1 MSLPE
6 LTPKRLRQYKR
17 KGPRCPIIN
26 RTVKTLSDYL
36 TEFSSVVIPEKTF
49 WFRGHAEFHW
59 KIMPSALR
67 YSTPELRSKAL
78 SLVSEFRRFAEFK
91 LSRPPGLDEDLKWIQ
106 LAQHY
111 GLPTRLLDWT
121 QNAAVALYFACL
133 RPTSDGA
140 VLVINPEDLNRDAT
154 KGKRR
159 VLDGHLDARLIAPYL
174 QLDGVERKNGKRT
187 IAIHPIWNS
196 ERITLQHGAFTL
208 HGSKSFELSVQ
219 DAPSLVCLP
228 ILHDYKPA
236 LLDELERIGI
246 FEMSIFPEPEHI
258 CGYLKTSAQSLAPW
272 KRRWFSA
279 SSVCSVILK
288 DYAFNRLHHGV
299 ELAHCV

>member
-1 MSLPE
+1 MPPAE
-6 LTPKRLRQYKR
+6 LNPKRLKEYKQ

-26 RTVKTLSDYL
+26 RAVRTLSDYL
-36 TEFSSVVIPEKTF
+36 TEFSSVLVPEKTF

-67 YSTPELRSKAL
+67 YSTPEDRCKAL

-91 LSRPPGLDEDLKWIQ
+91 LTRPPGLDEDLKWVQ

-133 RPTSDGA
+133 HPTIDGA

-159 VLDGHLDARLIAPYL
+159 VLDAHLDAHLINPYL
-174 QLDGVERKNGKRT
+174 QLDGVERKSGKKT
-187 IAIHPIWNS
+187 IAIYPIWNS
-196 ERITLQHGAFTL
+196 ERIVLQHGAFTL
-208 HGSKSFELSVQ
+208 HGSTCFELSVK

-228 ILHDYKPA
+228 ILRDHKLA
-236 LLDELERIGI
+236 LLTELERIGI
-246 FEMSIFPEPEHI
+246 FEMSIFPELDHV
-258 CGYLKTSAQSLAPW
+258 CGYLKRHAQLP
-272 KRRWFSA
+272 
-279 SSVCSVILK
+279 
-288 DYAFNRLHHGV
+288 GGT
-299 ELAHCV
+299 